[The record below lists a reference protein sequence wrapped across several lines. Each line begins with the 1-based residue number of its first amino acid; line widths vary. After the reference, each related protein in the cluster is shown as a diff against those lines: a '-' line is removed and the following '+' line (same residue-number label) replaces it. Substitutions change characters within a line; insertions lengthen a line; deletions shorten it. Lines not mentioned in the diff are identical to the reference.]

1 MTVPSIAP
9 ALPAPFIQVRDISVT
24 YPNDTVALKPIST
37 HLNDHDITVL
47 LGPSGAGK
55 STLLRVLNHL
65 VVPTSGE
72 VIVLNTG
79 ALSSGAVLR
88 QHRRQTGVIFQ
99 RHQLIGRLSAMH
111 NVLIGRIGHYGGLR
125 TLLPMPKVEQHWAL
139 ECLERVELLDKAL
152 MRCDLLSGG
161 QQQRVG
167 IARALAQKPRLI
179 LADEPV
185 ASLDPASSERV
196 MDLLRTICKQDQIPT
211 VISLHQ
217 LDYARAYADRIIG
230 LSSGEIVYDGAPDDL
245 NDEPLQRI
253 YGTPTVTE
261 STAETPRFV

>member
-1 MTVPSIAP
+1 MTVTSITP
-9 ALPAPFIQVRDISVT
+9 AEPTPFIQLRNISVT
-24 YPNDTVALKPIST
+24 YPNDTVALKSIST
-37 HLNDHDITVL
+37 HLDDHDITVL

-72 VIVLNTG
+72 VIMRDIG
-79 ALSSGAVLR
+79 ALSSGEVLR

-99 RHQLIGRLSAMH
+99 QHQLIGRLSAIH

-139 ECLERVELLDKAL
+139 ECLERVGLLDKAL
-152 MRCDLLSGG
+152 VRCDSLSGG

-185 ASLDPASSERV
+185 ASLDPASSEQV
-196 MDLLRTICKQDQIPT
+196 LDLLRTICKQDQIPI

-217 LDYARAYADRIIG
+217 LDYARIYADRVIG
-230 LSSGEIVYDGAPDDL
+230 LSFGELVYDGGPNGL
-245 NDEPLQRI
+245 NDELLKRI
-253 YGTPTVTE
+253 YGASTATE
-261 STAETPRFV
+261 SITENPCFG